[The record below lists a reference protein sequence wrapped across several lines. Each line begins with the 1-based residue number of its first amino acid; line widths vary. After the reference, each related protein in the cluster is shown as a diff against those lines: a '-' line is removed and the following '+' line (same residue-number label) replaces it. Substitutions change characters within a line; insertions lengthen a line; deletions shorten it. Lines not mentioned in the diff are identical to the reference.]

1 MQFHAVSVSASAD
14 GDYYQLSLGP
24 EEPDEEEA
32 DPYEGKGPYLIVQ
45 RQFEMPDG
53 GQCYIEM
60 DDEAYIGHF
69 PLRLTELSPTRLAF
83 EIVRKINNR
92 IEVSFALNA
101 SEFQEVQRVAEII
114 FGLRE
119 PEPGDDDDAL

>member
-1 MQFHAVSVSASAD
+1 MQFHAASVSASAD

-32 DPYEGKGPYLIVQ
+32 DPYEVKGPYLIVQ

-119 PEPGDDDDAL
+119 PEPSDDDDAL